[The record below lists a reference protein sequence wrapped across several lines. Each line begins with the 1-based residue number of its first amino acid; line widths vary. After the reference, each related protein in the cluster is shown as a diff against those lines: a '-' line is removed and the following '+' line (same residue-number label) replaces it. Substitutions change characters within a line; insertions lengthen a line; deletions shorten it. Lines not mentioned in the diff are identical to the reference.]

1 MAGYDDFSN
10 RRTGWVQTGAATAAL
25 VLSVALVAWMALLVL
40 RGVDDLSTA
49 NSDNVQW
56 SLAQADV
63 EFLRFRI
70 ALRDAE
76 EDPTA
81 LESVRRRFDVFYSRM
96 ATIESGEMYRAMRDD
111 PQFRGPRTRVRD
123 FLSESVPFID
133 SPDADLHASLPLL
146 AELFVLHD

>member
-1 MAGYDDFSN
+1 
-10 RRTGWVQTGAATAAL
+10 
-25 VLSVALVAWMALLVL
+25 MALLVL

-133 SPDADLHASLPLL
+133 SPDADLRASLPLL
-146 AELFVLHD
+146 A